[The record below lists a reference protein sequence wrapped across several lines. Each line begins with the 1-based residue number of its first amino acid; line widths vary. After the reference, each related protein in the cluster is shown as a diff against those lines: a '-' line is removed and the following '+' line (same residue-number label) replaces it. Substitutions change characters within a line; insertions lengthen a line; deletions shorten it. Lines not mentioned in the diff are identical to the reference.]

1 MRTNIDIDDK
11 LMRQAMRATG
21 AKTKRGAVEASL
33 RKLIE
38 VHDREAA
45 QERIFRRQER
55 ERRAAMREG
64 RLDKWIADLVKR
76 GNTPEAAAHA
86 NEHRD

>member
-11 LMRQAMRATG
+11 LMRAAMRATG
-21 AKTKRGAVEASL
+21 AKTKRAAVEASL

-55 ERRAAMREG
+55 ERLAAMRDG

-76 GNTPEAAAHA
+76 GNTPEATAHA